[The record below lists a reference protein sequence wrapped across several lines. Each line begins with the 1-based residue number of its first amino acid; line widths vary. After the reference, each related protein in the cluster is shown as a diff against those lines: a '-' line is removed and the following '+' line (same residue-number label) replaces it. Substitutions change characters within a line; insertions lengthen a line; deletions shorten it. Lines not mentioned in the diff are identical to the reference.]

1 MFGKGAAVFDTRN
14 MNEDELLKIYRNL
27 SSSECIIE
35 EVIKQNDELGEFNN
49 TSVNTLRVVTL
60 ICSDNK
66 TKIMAAVLRMG
77 RDGKTVDN
85 FHHNGLA
92 GIVDIENGIINAPA
106 IDRIFKR
113 YLFHPDSKKQ
123 IIGYRIPCWDKV
135 IELVVQ
141 AANVIPDVRY
151 VGWDI
156 AIDSNNNIQI
166 IEGNFG
172 ADTDVTQMPCR
183 EDKWVDFKC
192 E

>member
-85 FHHNGLA
+85 FHHK
-92 GIVDIENGIINAPA
+92 DW
-106 IDRIFKR
+106 
-113 YLFHPDSKKQ
+113 Q
-123 IIGYRIPCWDKV
+123 
-135 IELVVQ
+135 VQ
-141 AANVIPDVRY
+141 LI
-151 VGWDI
+151 
-156 AIDSNNNIQI
+156 
-166 IEGNFG
+166 
-172 ADTDVTQMPCR
+172 
-183 EDKWVDFKC
+183 
-192 E
+192 

>member
-1 MFGKGAAVFDTRN
+1 
-14 MNEDELLKIYRNL
+14 
-27 SSSECIIE
+27 
-35 EVIKQNDELGEFNN
+35 
-49 TSVNTLRVVTL
+49 
-60 ICSDNK
+60 
-66 TKIMAAVLRMG
+66 MAG
-77 RDGKTVDN
+77 T
-85 FHHNGLA
+85 
-92 GIVDIENGIINAPA
+92 VDIENGVINAPA

-172 ADTDVTQMPCR
+172 ADPDVTQMPCR
-183 EDKWVDFKC
+183 EGKWVDFKC
-192 E
+192 ELTKIEKLICN